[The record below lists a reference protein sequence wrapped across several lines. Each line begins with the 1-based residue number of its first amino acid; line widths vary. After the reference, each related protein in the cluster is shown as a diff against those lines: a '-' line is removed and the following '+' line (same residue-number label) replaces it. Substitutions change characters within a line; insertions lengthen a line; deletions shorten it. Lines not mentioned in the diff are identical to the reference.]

1 MICSEK
7 HPHQAALK
15 KKTRSLRPH
24 SYPSPALC
32 CACGLCIM
40 LAGINITLVG
50 AFGFAKMLPS
60 NNPPIIIGPL
70 LLLVALSF
78 FGVCCIFSRRPST
91 HSSHANTRSDH
102 WGLMGMGGTAFEME
116 TSEHT
121 LQDTTAIQL
130 SPTNSIC
137 SSHHSSPSHLPAVIL
152 HPSATATLP
161 NGSHLS
167 CQLSPREDDMIPLS
181 SYDERDT

>member
-1 MICSEK
+1 MICSEQD
-7 HPHQAALK
+7 PHQAAAK
-15 KKTRSLRPH
+15 NKRSMRPH
-24 SYPSPALC
+24 SHPSPALC

-78 FGVCCIFSRRPST
+78 FGVCCMISRRPSA
-91 HSSHANTRSDH
+91 HSSHTNTRPDH
-102 WGLMGMGGTAFEME
+102 WGLMKMGGTAFEME

-137 SSHHSSPSHLPAVIL
+137 SSHHSSPTHLPAVML
-152 HPSATATLP
+152 HPSETANLP

-181 SYDERDT
+181 SYDERDA